1 MTQRRY
7 GRPANPTKIR
17 TALAQARNIDD
28 VYRILDEGRFNL
40 TSSEESKYIEDWKTI
55 QSMLK
60 VHGKGAYVTPE
71 QITA

>member
-1 MTQRRY
+1 MPQRRH

-17 TALAQARNIDD
+17 NALLKAQNIDD

-40 TSSEESKYIEDWKTI
+40 TSSEESKYVNDWKTI

-60 VHGKGAYVTPE
+60 VHGKGAYAPE
-71 QITA
+71 QVVA